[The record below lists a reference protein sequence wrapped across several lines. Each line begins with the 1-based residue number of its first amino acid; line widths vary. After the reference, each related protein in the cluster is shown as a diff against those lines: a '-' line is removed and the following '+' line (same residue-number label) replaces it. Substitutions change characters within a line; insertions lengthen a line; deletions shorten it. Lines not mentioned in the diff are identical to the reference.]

1 MIAAGILSTW
11 LILTAAGF
19 MGLSVLARAGE
30 REEIEASPTEYE
42 LAPST
47 LAKTRPPVFKEIFG

>member
-1 MIAAGILSTW
+1 MIAVGILSTW
-11 LILTAAGF
+11 LILTGAGF

-30 REEIEASPTEYE
+30 REEMEASLTEYE

-47 LAKTRPPVFKEIFG
+47 LAKTRPPVPMELLV